1 LGKQTDLETLD
12 VKYAISKLLNC
23 KLTCAERIGGGRNSK
38 VYTASCGSRR
48 KYAIKVYFKHRLDE
62 RDRQKVE
69 FSSLEFLWANGVRCI
84 PRPIISDSER
94 RVAIYEYIDGQRISP
109 QDVRHCDV
117 DYAVQFLVELKKLKN
132 HKDSRAMS
140 PASEACFSGR
150 AVIDSIVG
158 RLDRLLTL
166 GNDNSHYRALHD
178 FLKNDFRPL
187 LKASEARAKL
197 RLDGWGM
204 SFGKELEYEERT
216 LSPSDFG
223 FHNAIR
229 RKDGKIAFV
238 DFEYF
243 GWDDPAKMVSDF
255 LLHPGMWMHERLK
268 KRFVRR
274 ILYRFKD
281 HRCLEGRLDGLY
293 PLFGLKWCLILLNEF
308 VPENWRRR
316 KFAGRNDLGRRGDLL
331 ANQLQKA
338 RQMLYRVRAELK
350 HFPYKADM
358 AKKNTG

>member
-1 LGKQTDLETLD
+1 MEQVDLETLD
-12 VKYAISKLLNC
+12 VKYGISKLLDR
-23 KLTCAERIGGGRNSK
+23 KVTCAEWVGGGRNSK
-38 VYTASCGSRR
+38 VYVANCGSRR
-48 KYAIKVYFKHRLDE
+48 KYVIKVYSRNKLDE
-62 RDRQKVE
+62 RDRLKVE
-69 FSSLEFLWANGVRCI
+69 FSGLQFLWANGLRCI
-84 PRPIISDSER
+84 PRPIVSDSTR
-94 RVAIYEYIDGQRISP
+94 GVAIYEYIDGQRISP
-109 QDVRHCDV
+109 QELKDCDV
-117 DYAVQFLVELKKLKN
+117 DFAVEFLVELKKLKN
-132 HKDSRAMS
+132 HKDSRNVP

-150 AVIDSIVG
+150 AVVDNIVS
-158 RLDRLLTL
+158 RFNRLLML
-166 GNDNSHYRALHD
+166 RNDKSYYRALHD
-178 FLKNDFRPL
+178 FLQNEFRPL
-187 LKASEARAKL
+187 LKAGKTWAKH
-197 RLDGWGM
+197 RLDEHGM
-204 SFGKELEYEERT
+204 SFSKELECEERT

-229 RKDGKIAFV
+229 RRDGQIAFV

-255 LLHPGMWMHERLK
+255 VLHPGMSMHERLK

-331 ANQLQKA
+331 AKQLGKS
-338 RQMLYRVRAELK
+338 REMLSRVRAELH
-350 HFPYKADM
+350 HFPYKTGR
-358 AKKNTG
+358 AKRDAG